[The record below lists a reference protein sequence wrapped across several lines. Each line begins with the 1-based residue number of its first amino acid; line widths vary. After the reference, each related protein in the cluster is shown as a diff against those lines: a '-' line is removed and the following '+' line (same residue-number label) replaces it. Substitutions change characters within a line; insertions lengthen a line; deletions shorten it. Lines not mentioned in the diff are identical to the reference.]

1 MKLNKCN
8 KVLNLILPIATILVI
23 LLVWLVGALLIKEAI
38 ILPTPKS
45 TFTRMFELLGEGNFW
60 RNLIGTMLRSLVA
73 FVVSFI
79 LGLSLAICVKF
90 SKFSRPIIKIIV
102 SILRAMPTIAVI
114 LLLLLWTN
122 SKVASVVVTML
133 VVLPTVFSAMQD
145 ALSKIDGDIIAMLK
159 LYNVSKKE
167 MFIKYILP
175 IIMPSTIRTIG
186 SGLALNIK
194 LIVASEVIAGTAR
207 SIGNMMTEAKIYFET
222 AELFAI
228 VIFMII
234 ISVTIELVFAKIAEK
249 VGGKYESK

>member
-8 KVLNLILPIATILVI
+8 KVFNLILPIATILVLI
-23 LLVWLVGALLIKEAI
+23 LVWLVGSVIVKEAI
-38 ILPTPKS
+38 VLPTPKD
-45 TFTRMFELLGEGNFW
+45 TFVRMFKLLVEGEFW
-60 RNLIGTMLRSLVA
+60 QNLMGTLLRSLIA
-73 FVVSFI
+73 FFVSF
-79 LGLSLAICVKF
+79 LVGLALAICVKF
-90 SKFSRPIIKIIV
+90 SKISRPIISIIV
-102 SILRAMPTIAVI
+102 SLLRAMPTIAVI

-145 ALSKIDGDIIAMLK
+145 ALGNIDSDIIAMLK
-159 LYNVSKKE
+159 LYNVGKKE
-167 MFIKYILP
+167 IFFKYILP
-175 IIMPSTIRTIG
+175 IILPSTIRTIG

-228 VIFMII
+228 VIFMLI

>member
-8 KVLNLILPIATILVI
+8 KILNLILPIATILALV
-23 LLVWLVGALLIKEAI
+23 LVWLIGALIVQEAI
-38 ILPTPKS
+38 VLPTPQD
-45 TFTRMFELLGEGNFW
+45 TFVRMMELLGEGEFW
-60 RNLIGTMLRSLVA
+60 QNLMGTILRSFVA
-73 FVVSFI
+73 FVLSFVI
-79 LGLSLAICVKF
+79 GSLLALCVNFYKI
-90 SKFSRPIIKIIV
+90 SRPIIKILV

-122 SKVASVVVTML
+122 SKVASVIVTML
-133 VVLPTVFSAMQD
+133 VVLPTIFSSMLD
-145 ALSKIDGDIIAMLK
+145 ALSKVDRDIIAMLR
-159 LYNVSKKE
+159 LYKVGKKE
-167 MFIKYILP
+167 MLLKYILP
-175 IIMPSTIRTIG
+175 IILPTTLRTIG

-194 LIVASEVIAGTAR
+194 LIVASEVIAGTAK

-228 VIFMII
+228 VIFMLI